1 MDMQNKKEQEN
12 DSKELLL
19 SPIKHQIGFYY
30 VVAYRVFFY
39 SLVFV
44 FNYYKLWQIMI
55 ASV

>member
-44 FNYYKLWQIMI
+44 FNYYKL
-55 ASV
+55 